1 MAKYKDRSESFNSG
15 GRKERLHKVLTIIGS
30 ADPCQTTQP
39 KKKTPI
45 GYQ

>member
-1 MAKYKDRSESFNSG
+1 MARYKDRSDSFNSG

-30 ADPCQTTQP
+30 GDPLETCRP